1 MPGRSAVIV
10 PIVPPARL
18 ASLRDA
24 GDRMAAHGVPAHVT
38 VLFPFLAVDALT
50 PMARSTIARLA
61 AKSPPFVARFSRVE
75 RRQEMVWLVP
85 ASQRPFLD
93 LTDAVAALWP
103 DYPPYEGVH
112 ERLIA
117 HLTLVE
123 TTDRQTR
130 DAAWAEAVEVGPF
143 DVAVHEHTVITETES
158 GNWRTRWRLPMG
170 DQTTREPSARR
181 LSS

>member
-1 MPGRSAVIV
+1 VSGRSAVIV
-10 PIVPPARL
+10 PIVLPSRL

-50 PMARSTIARLA
+50 PTVRSALARLA

-93 LTDAVAALWP
+93 LTLAVAALSP
-103 DYPPYEGVH
+103 DHPPYGGIH
-112 ERLIA
+112 DTLIA
-117 HLTLVE
+117 HLPPIE
-123 TTDRQTR
+123 TTDRQAR
-130 DAAWAEAVEVGPF
+130 DAAVG
-143 DVAVHEHTVITETES
+143 
-158 GNWRTRWRLPMG
+158 
-170 DQTTREPSARR
+170 
-181 LSS
+181 